1 MSLVREAIAR
11 LLRLALK
18 DAGCEDVVVAASLDA
33 LRALDAAT
41 DGVRATVVLLDATD
55 AGADAETGAATLA
68 EHAGCVVPV
77 VLGAAPVAAACTAAL
92 GDALAC
98 AHPVVVPLAV
108 TFPRGDGDGA
118 AWFAAACALPPG
130 VPADAPL
137 VVVHSWPGITRFA
150 AAFAARA
157 ERAAETDANATPPF
171 LVVLGKGAGC
181 VNGPH
186 VACVSRAEP
195 LPLAQ
200 TLALVQHAAC
210 LLVRDAGAPDAD
222 TLFAVFAAMAS
233 AERGTAVVCPA
244 SSPITALVPGAVI
257 PVAVDTD
264 KSKGKSK
271 GSTEEDLLETAWGV
285 ACGTAET
292 AEARRARM
300 DAGLAF
306 VRAQQCA
313 SEQRHAV
320 AAVCARVRAVQA
332 KLRFARGSAAARA
345 CYGYAA
351 LRGRH
356 CLGVDRLALDAFARV
371 LRADTAYL
379 DHVGAALYAAA
390 QVRAGAA
397 LLLDGVLANPH
408 SNASAVDGLAANPA
422 IRTAN
427 AVRAARAETLAFLGT
442 DPATH
447 TAVFTAGATAALKLV
462 GECFAWSRDSVL
474 CYLHDNHNSALGVRE
489 YARAAGVPDAAVRT
503 FDDAAAFLAHA
514 RDTLARA
521 PGAQHLVVLP
531 LQSNFDGAKHST
543 AVVAALRRMQAA
555 HADARVAAGSTGF
568 RVLLDAAAWV
578 PHSALDLRAVAA
590 DYTCLSFYKVFGL
603 PTGLGALVL
612 RNDTALRALAH
623 KTYFGGGTV
632 SVSLQDTCHHVLRDT
647 LAERFE
653 DGTLPFLAIAA
664 LHAGFDAL
672 RRLATPAGAPAE
684 APAGAPAG
692 APTATPSEALHAAID
707 AIDRHTALLTR
718 HLARRLL
725 ALRHANGQPVCVLA
739 GDAHKTLLL
748 RDATEINDEDDE
760 KELEEY
766 RQVQGPVVAFNVR
779 RSDGVWVGPSTVGTL
794 AALCGIQ
801 LRTGCTC
808 NPRACQRF
816 LGLSDAAV
824 LKNAAAGRVCWADD
838 LDVVDGVPTGAV
850 RVSLGYG
857 TRYEDVE
864 RLCAFL
870 DEQFVDHHRP
880 DARFPRS
887 PAQALSPGVAAA
899 AAASQRTPLAV
910 AALYVYPIKS
920 CSGCSVAA
928 WEIGANGALRHDRE
942 WAVVDADGRT
952 LTQKQQPRLCFVQP
966 AIDAAAHT
974 LVIRA
979 RGMPDIAIPLPEEEE
994 QEQGEKQDTGEGGM
1008 AVMCGIRKP
1017 VASKAA
1023 DLARVS
1029 AWFSDFLGIACSFVQ
1044 AASVPRARRPNAP
1057 GGSSGGGGTGVQGSF
1072 LNSANFLVC
1081 SEASFDD
1088 LAARLGAPERDGVDM
1103 LSFRPNILVR
1113 GSSVP
1118 FAEDRWR
1125 TVQVGPHVLT
1135 SVRLCDRCVLTCVD
1149 RRTARITREP
1159 LHTLAKYRHF
1169 AAAPPG
1175 AASPVRHGGILFGH
1189 LMDRVASSTGRP
1201 WVLEVGARV
1210 VVLDEFAPEAV
1221 APSPAACPAR
1231 AACPAAGAAAA
1242 AAVFSALDQQRP

>member
-1 MSLVREAIAR
+1 MSIVREAIAE
-11 LLRLALK
+11 LLRQALK
-18 DAGCEDVVVAASLDA
+18 EAGHKDVDVAASLGA
-33 LRALDAAT
+33 LRAKDETADAP
-41 DGVRATVVLLDATD
+41 RAVVVLLDARDCADD
-55 AGADAETGAATLA
+55 AASATLA
-68 EHAGCVVPV
+68 EHAGCVVPC
-77 VLGAAPVAAACTAAL
+77 VLGAEPVAAACADAL
-92 GDALAC
+92 GDPFVC
-98 AHPVVVPLAV
+98 AQPVVVPLAV
-108 TFPRGDGDGA
+108 AFPRSDGA
-118 AWFAAACALPPG
+118 AWLAVGCTLPPG
-130 VPADAPL
+130 VPANQPL
-137 VVVHSWPGITRFA
+137 VVVHSQPGV
-150 AAFAARA
+150 AAFAQAFTDRA
-157 ERAAETDANATPPF
+157 EREAAAEDKRPF
-171 LVVLGKGAGC
+171 LVVLGSGNDEEIKE
-181 VNGPH
+181 GPH
-186 VACVSRAEP
+186 VARAGKDAP
-195 LPLAQ
+195 LPLPQ
-200 TLALVQHAAC
+200 TLALVQRAVC
-210 LLVRDAGAPDAD
+210 YLVLDSKMPDAD
-222 TLFAVFAAMAS
+222 KLFEVFAAMAS

-244 SSPITALVPGAVI
+244 ANPIVALAPGATI
-257 PVAVDTD
+257 AVSTD
-264 KSKGKSK
+264 KED
-271 GSTEEDLLETAWGV
+271 EEVKDALFETMWKV
-285 ACGTAET
+285 ACGKE
-292 AEARRARM
+292 EDQQQRRTRM
-300 DAGLAF
+300 DAGLGY
-306 VRAQQCA
+306 VRTHQSA

-320 AAVCARVRAVQA
+320 GAVCARAGAVVA
-332 KLRFARGSAAARA
+332 KLRFATGTAAARA

-356 CLGVDRLALDAFARV
+356 SLGVDRLALGSFARV
-371 LRADTAYL
+371 LRAGTTYL
-379 DHVGAALYAAA
+379 DHVGAALYAAE
-390 QVRAGAA
+390 QVRATAA

-408 SNASAVDGLAANPA
+408 SNASAVDGLARNPA

-442 DPATH
+442 DPAAH

-474 CYLHDNHNSALGVRE
+474 CYLHDNHNSALGIRE
-489 YARAAGVPDAAVRT
+489 YARAAGVPESAVRT
-503 FDDAAAFLAHA
+503 FDDAAAFLAYA
-514 RDTLARA
+514 RATLAHA
-521 PGAQHLVVLP
+521 PHAQHLAVLP
-531 LQSNFDGAKHST
+531 LQGNFDGARHST
-543 AVVAALRRMQAA
+543 AVVAALRRLQAE
-555 HADARVAAGSTGF
+555 HEDARVAAGSTGF

-653 DGTLPFLAIAA
+653 DGTVSFLDIAA
-664 LHAGFDAL
+664 LHCGFDAL
-672 RRLATPAGAPAE
+672 RRLVVPAPSPASTT
-684 APAGAPAG
+684 AISSTTT
-692 APTATPSEALHAAID
+692 TATLHAALD

-718 HLARRLL
+718 HLAKCLL
-725 ALRHANGQPVCVLA
+725 GLRHTNGQPVCVLA
-739 GDAHKTLLL
+739 GDAHKMLADAIN
-748 RDATEINDEDDE
+748 RDKDKDEKFNSDEDDDQDM

-766 RQVQGPVVAFNVR
+766 MRLQGPVVAFNVR

-824 LKNAAAGRVCWADD
+824 LRNAEAGRVCWADD

-857 TRYEDVE
+857 TRHEDVA
-864 RLCAFL
+864 RLVAFL
-870 DEQFVDHHRP
+870 DEQFVDRHRA
-880 DARFPRS
+880 DDVFPRA
-887 PAQALSPGVAAA
+887 PAQALAPSVAAA
-899 AAASQRTPLAV
+899 AESAQRTPLAV

-920 CSGCSVAA
+920 CSGCSVTE

-942 WAVVDADGRT
+942 WAIVDADGRT

-966 AIDAAAHT
+966 AIDPAART

-979 RGMPDIAIPLPEEEE
+979 RGMPDISIPLPEEEE
-994 QEQGEKQDTGEGGM
+994 EEEEEKKEKEKTPKETPQGEGGEDEQVM
-1008 AVMCGIRKP
+1008 MCGIRKP
-1017 VASKAA
+1017 VKSAAA

-1029 AWFSDFLGIACSFVQ
+1029 AWFSEFLGIACSFVQ
-1044 AASVPRARRPNAP
+1044 AASMPRAQKP
-1057 GGSSGGGGTGVQGSF
+1057 GSGPGNGKGVQGSF

-1081 SEASFDD
+1081 SEASFED
-1088 LAARLGAPERDGVDM
+1088 LAARLEPAERDGVDM

-1113 GSSVP
+1113 GTSVP

-1125 TVQVGPHVLT
+1125 AVQVGPHVLA

-1149 RRTARITREP
+1149 RRTARIAREP

-1201 WVLEVGARV
+1201 WRLEVSARV
-1210 VVLDEFAPEAV
+1210 VVLDEYPPEAV
-1221 APSPAACPAR
+1221 APSSSSSSCSCPSAS
-1231 AACPAAGAAAA
+1231 ASV
-1242 AAVFSALDQQRP
+1242 VFGALDKQRP